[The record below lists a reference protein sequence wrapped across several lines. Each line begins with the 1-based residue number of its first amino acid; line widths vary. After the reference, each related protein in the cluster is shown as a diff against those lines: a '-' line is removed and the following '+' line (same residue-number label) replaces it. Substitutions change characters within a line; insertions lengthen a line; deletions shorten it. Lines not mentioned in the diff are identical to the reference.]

1 MKNVNPGHTQPVVCI
16 DAGHYGMCNRSPVVP
31 EYYESEMNWKLHHYL
46 REELQKHG
54 IEVITTR
61 KRQEENLSLLNRG
74 KASKCCDL
82 FLSIHSNACDNAS
95 VDRPVVIVQLDGRG
109 DALGAKLAQCIRDV
123 MQTCDPWKVS
133 SRKGINGEYYG
144 VLRGAAQVGTVGMI
158 LEHSFHTNPKAAR
171 WLLEDDNLKKL
182 AKAEAKVIAE
192 YFGMLE
198 MKTGVTNRLN
208 FAEEYDEGRKGTYR
222 VASDDG
228 ILNLRAGAGESKP
241 LIEAMHTG
249 SAVKCYGYHTG
260 AWLYVVSQTGK
271 IGFCHSGYLIRE

>member
-1 MKNVNPGHTQPVVCI
+1 MKNVKPGHTWPVVCI
-16 DAGHYGMCNRSPVVP
+16 DAGHFGKRNRSPVVP
-31 EYYESEMNWKLHHYL
+31 EYYESQMNWKLQGYQK
-46 REELQKHG
+46 EELEKYG
-54 IEVITTR
+54 IRVITTR
-61 KRQEENLSLLNRG
+61 KEQKKDLALLARG
-74 KASKCCDL
+74 RASKNCDL
-82 FLSIHSNACDNAS
+82 FLSNHSNACNAPS
-95 VDRPVVIVQLDGRG
+95 VDRAVVIVQLDGRG

-208 FAEEYDEGRKGTYR
+208 FAEEYDEGLKGTYR

-228 ILNLRAGAGESKP
+228 ILNLRAGAGADKP
-241 LIEAMHTG
+241 LIESMHTG
-249 SAVKCYGYHTG
+249 STVKCYGYHTG

>member
-1 MKNVNPGHTQPVVCI
+1 MKNVKPGHTAPIVCI
-16 DAGHYGMCNRSPVVP
+16 DAGHYGKCNRSPVVP
-31 EYYESEMNWKLHHYL
+31 EYYESQMNWKLQGYQK
-46 REELQKHG
+46 EELEKYG
-54 IEVITTR
+54 IRVITTR
-61 KRQEENLSLLNRG
+61 KEQKKDLALLARG
-74 KASKCCDL
+74 RASKNCDL
-82 FLSIHSNACDNAS
+82 FLSNHSNACNAPS
-95 VDRPVVIVQLDGRG
+95 VDRAVVIVQLDGRG
-109 DALGAKLAQCIRDV
+109 DTLGAKMAQCIRDV

-133 SRKGINGEYYG
+133 TRKGISGEYYG

-198 MKTGVTNRLN
+198 KKTGVTNRLN

-260 AWLYVVSQTGK
+260 AWLYVVSETGK